1 MNWNH
6 KRIGRKLK
14 SGLLILGLCLVFASA
29 ASAQEVVDKMVA
41 TVNSGINTDL
51 ITYSDLLWQLAL
63 EPDVPLQ
70 NPSSENLNR
79 ALRAVIDQRLIAQE
93 AEKLPSI
100 APTEK
105 EIDDEI
111 RELVRHFPANDFVQR
126 LNLVGFAN
134 TADENFRRIIEKRVA
149 TKKYVDFR
157 FRAFVVITP
166 QDEKEYY
173 ADTYVVRF
181 RKLYP
186 NRIVPTFEQAEP
198 EINRTLTETKIALD
212 IDAFLESARERSEI
226 VVLSQV

>member
-1 MNWNH
+1 MG
-6 KRIGRKLK
+6 KRSRSVVLA
-14 SGLLILGLCLVFASA
+14 LGLCLALAGA
-29 ASAQEVVDKMVA
+29 APAQEVVDKMVA
-41 TVNSGINTDL
+41 TVNSGVNTDL

-63 EPDVPLQ
+63 EPDVPLEK
-70 NPSSENLNR
+70 PSSENLNR
-79 ALRAVIDQRLIAQE
+79 ALRMVIDQRLIAQE

-157 FRAFVVITP
+157 FRAFVVVTP
-166 QDEKEYY
+166 QDEKQYY
-173 ADTYVVRF
+173 DDTYVVRF
-181 RKLYP
+181 RQLYP
-186 NRIVPTFEQAEP
+186 NRIVHTFEQAEP
-198 EINRTLTETKIALD
+198 EIMRTLTETKIAID

>member
-1 MNWNH
+1 MNQIA
-6 KRIGRKLK
+6 RTLK
-14 SGLLILGLCLVFASA
+14 VGSLSVALCLVLASA

-41 TVNSGINTDL
+41 TVNSGVNTDL

-149 TKKYVDFR
+149 TQKYVDFR

-166 QDEKEYY
+166 QDEKAYY

-212 IDAFLESARERSEI
+212 IDAFLESARERAEI

>member
-1 MNWNH
+1 MNYIA
-6 KRIGRKLK
+6 KTLK
-14 SGLLILGLCLVFASA
+14 VGLSTVALCLVFTSA
-29 ASAQEVVDKMVA
+29 VTAQEVVDKMVA
-41 TVNSGINTDL
+41 TVNSGVNTDL

-63 EPDVPLQ
+63 EPDVPIQ

-166 QDEKEYY
+166 QDEKQYY

-198 EINRTLTETKIALD
+198 EINRTLTESKIALD
-212 IDAFLESARERSEI
+212 IDAFLESARDRAEI
-226 VVLSQV
+226 IVLNQV

>member
-1 MNWNH
+1 MNQIS
-6 KRIGRKLK
+6 KILK
-14 SGLLILGLCLVFASA
+14 MGLLAFALCLAFAST

-41 TVNSGINTDL
+41 TVNSGVNTDL

-173 ADTYVVRF
+173 ADTYVIRF